1 MYLERTRELNS
12 DLIRHA
18 VELHQS
24 GALPPASY
32 LIDTDTVAGNTR
44 KLEAEAAA
52 HGLQLFFMSK
62 QIGHNQ
68 ETVAVIRQNGIDKT
82 VAVDGRS
89 AELLS
94 QQDVPLGNMG
104 HLSQVP
110 GHQLETLL
118 RHRCPE
124 FLTIFNV
131 PQAERAARV
140 AVALD
145 QPVRVLLKVRPDG
158 PPTFPGQE
166 GGFYVDELRA
176 ALPSLTS
183 LAGLVISGVTAYPC
197 TVYDRRASRFKPTGE
212 LTALAKA
219 AQLVGDHTGQ
229 APHLN
234 MPGNTCIE
242 TIKLLDGWGPTSA
255 EPGHAL
261 TGTGPH
267 HALGH
272 GPEEP
277 AVVYVSEIVQVDGDT
292 ATGLGGGLYR
302 RGGLRWALVGDDQAI
317 TDSRPLKVRLPEA
330 QYIDYYFTMEVP
342 PGRRLKVGQ
351 TVVAALRP
359 QVFVGYAR
367 TVALQGLHSG
377 APVLAPIRDSQGLA
391 DPSWQ
396 VPAP

>member
-1 MYLERTRELNS
+1 MYLERTRRLNG
-12 DLIRHA
+12 DLIRQA

-24 GALPPASY
+24 GALPPGSY
-32 LIDTDTVAGNTR
+32 LIDTDTVAANTR
-44 KLEAEAAA
+44 KLTAEAAA

-62 QIGHNQ
+62 QIGHNP
-68 ETVAVIRQNGIDKT
+68 ETVATIRHNGIDKT

-94 QQDVPLGNMG
+94 QQGVPLGNVG

-110 GHQLETLL
+110 GHQLEALL
-118 RHRCPE
+118 RRQCPE
-124 FLTIFNV
+124 FLTIFNG

-145 QPVRVLLKVRPDG
+145 QPVKVLLKVRPDG

-176 ALPSLTS
+176 ALPALTS
-183 LAGLVISGVTAYPC
+183 LTGLVISGVTAYPC
-197 TVYDRRASRFKPTGE
+197 TAYDRQARCFRPTGE
-212 LTALAKA
+212 LAALAKA
-219 AQLVGDHTGQ
+219 AQLVGDHTGRG
-229 APHLN
+229 PHLN
-234 MPGNTCIE
+234 VPGNTCIE
-242 TIKLLDGWGPTSA
+242 TIQLLDGWGPASA

-267 HALGH
+267 HAMGLGTE
-272 GPEEP
+272 GP

-302 RGGLRWALVGDDQAI
+302 RGGLRWALVGGDRAI
-317 TDSRPLKVRLPEA
+317 TDSRPLRVRLPEA
-330 QYIDYYFTMEVP
+330 QYIDYYFTMEAP

-367 TVALQGLHSG
+367 TVALHGLHNG
-377 APVLAPIRDSQGLA
+377 TPTLAAIRDSQGLV
-391 DPSWQ
+391 DPSWRAS
-396 VPAP
+396 VP